1 MRPAAD
7 SSCDDSCAAVVSATR
22 DVLSSVT
29 IRQDHSATSGIHPL
43 MAARGHQA
51 NVPVAVAEA
60 LRAADVS
67 LGDVDGIAVTQGPGM
82 PSSLVIGMTAAKTL
96 AAVSS
101 KPLVY
106 IHHMQA
112 HALTCLLSEA
122 RPPAFPFLTLLV
134 SGGHTM
140 AVLVHSLERFEV
152 VATTLDDSVGNTF
165 DKFARELG
173 LPWQSASG
181 ALVEQFAAQATEA
194 APAQLPRIMLGQ
206 PAFSYAGLKS
216 AASRAIAASGGADMS
231 LARKC
236 ALAHEFQQAAFA
248 PLEDK
253 VVRCVSARAARGKL
267 SQGWFLGESA
277 SAPAAPVTGVVCSG
291 GVASNRY
298 LRNRYVSC

>member
-1 MRPAAD
+1 
-7 SSCDDSCAAVVSATR
+7 
-22 DVLSSVT
+22 
-29 IRQDHSATSGIHPL
+29 
-43 MAARGHQA
+43 
-51 NVPVAVAEA
+51 
-60 LRAADVS
+60 
-67 LGDVDGIAVTQGPGM
+67 
-82 PSSLVIGMTAAKTL
+82 
-96 AAVSS
+96 
-101 KPLVY
+101 
-106 IHHMQA
+106 
-112 HALTCLLSEA
+112 
-122 RPPAFPFLTLLV
+122 
-134 SGGHTM
+134 M

-181 ALVEQFAAQATEA
+181 ALVEQLAADATDA
-194 APAQLPRIMLGQ
+194 APAKLPRIMLGQ

-231 LARKC
+231 LAHKC

-267 SQGWFLGESA
+267 SQGWFLSESA
-277 SAPAAPVTGVVCSG
+277 IAPAAPVTAVVCSG

-298 LRNRYVSC
+298 LRDRCVSLLTSLRTALDQCGRGDIELYFPPPALCVDNAVMIAWAGHLFWDRRTHDMAPHVLAKWPL